1 MGKTYCKSMGV
12 QVSKG
17 CVPSVINADVEI
29 RPLSKHRCS
38 EACLY
43 KRGHSLV
50 FARLD
55 LWSEKTMLYSQQLD
69 WNQSSAASLPHN
81 YGG

>member
-17 CVPSVINADVEI
+17 CAPSVINTDVEI
-29 RPLSKHRCS
+29 QSLSKHRCS

-43 KRGHSLV
+43 KWGHSLV

-55 LWSEKTMLYSQQLD
+55 LWSKKTMLYSQQLD
-69 WNQSSAASLPHN
+69 WNQGSVAS
-81 YGG
+81 